1 MPKDSHTHLKKE
13 LIQAGKLLYQ
23 KNFIAAAEGN
33 ISIKLNKEKILVTP
47 SGLNKG
53 FLAEKELV
61 VVDTEGRKLAGYL
74 NPSSE
79 LKMHLA
85 VYKMREDI
93 KAVVHAHPPYA
104 TALTVAG
111 QSLEDFFL
119 PEAVLALDKVPL
131 SSYATPTTPE
141 VPKLIEELIT
151 TSDTILLKNHGV
163 LASGKDLWDA
173 FFKME
178 TVEKLAQIYFLAKS
192 LGRIDYLNPE
202 QVRKLQEIRASLV
215 TK

>member
-1 MPKDSHTHLKKE
+1 MPKESYAFLKKE
-13 LIQAGKLLYQ
+13 LIRAGKLLYQ
-23 KNFIAAAEGN
+23 KNFIVAAEGN
-33 ISIKLNKEKILVTP
+33 ISIKLDKEKILVTP

-53 FLAEKELV
+53 FLAERELV
-61 VVDTEGRKLAGYL
+61 VVDLQGKKLSGYL

-111 QSLEDFFL
+111 ESLEEFFL

-131 SSYATPTTPE
+131 SGYATPTTSE
-141 VPKLIEELIT
+141 VPKAIEELIT
-151 TSDTILLKNHGV
+151 KTDTILLKNHGV
-163 LASGKDLWDA
+163 LACGKDLWDA
-173 FFKME
+173 FFKLE

-192 LGRIDYLNPE
+192 LGKIDYLTPE
-202 QVRKLQEIRASLV
+202 QVRRLQEIRTSFTA
-215 TK
+215 K

>member
-1 MPKDSHTHLKKE
+1 MPKATYGFLRKE
-13 LIQAGKLLYQ
+13 LIQVGRLLYQ
-23 KNFIAAAEGN
+23 KNFVAAAEGN
-33 ISIKLNKEKILVTP
+33 ISVRLDKDKVLVTP

-61 VVDTEGRKLAGYL
+61 LVDLEGKKLSGYL

-85 VYKMREDI
+85 IYKKRTDL

-119 PEAVLALDKVPL
+119 PEAVLSLDKVPL
-131 SSYATPTTPE
+131 SSYATPTTEE
-141 VPKLIEELIT
+141 VPWAIEELIT
-151 TSDTILLKNHGV
+151 RTDAILLRNHGV
-163 LASGKDLWDA
+163 LAAGQDLWDA
-173 FFKME
+173 FFKLE
-178 TVEKLAQIYFLAKS
+178 TVEKLAQIYFLARN
-192 LGRIDYLNPE
+192 LGKIDYLTEE
-202 QVRKLQEIRASLV
+202 QVKKLEAVKAAYQA
-215 TK
+215 K